1 MSEKNATTHILVP
14 NALTLYKRERSGVW
28 QFRYKVSGIWQR
40 TTTKE
45 HNLKQAKVRAKEI
58 LIEAEI
64 RARSNLP
71 VVTRRF
77 KDVAK
82 LAIER
87 MDDDMKAGHGKAI
100 YKEYIG
106 VINNYLIPALGKR
119 VITNVDYTSLN
130 RSSKCLS
137 NFRASDSREEAHAQF

>member
-1 MSEKNATTHILVP
+1 
-14 NALTLYKRERSGVW
+14 
-28 QFRYKVSGIWQR
+28 
-40 TTTKE
+40 
-45 HNLKQAKVRAKEI
+45 
-58 LIEAEI
+58 
-64 RARSNLP
+64 
-71 VVTRRF
+71 
-77 KDVAK
+77 
-82 LAIER
+82 
-87 MDDDMKAGHGKAI
+87 MKAGHGKAI

>member
-28 QFRYKVSGIWQR
+28 QCRYKVSGIWQR

-45 HNLKQAKVRAKEI
+45 HNLKQAKKRAKEI

-87 MDDDMKAGHGKAI
+87 MDDDMKAGHGKSI